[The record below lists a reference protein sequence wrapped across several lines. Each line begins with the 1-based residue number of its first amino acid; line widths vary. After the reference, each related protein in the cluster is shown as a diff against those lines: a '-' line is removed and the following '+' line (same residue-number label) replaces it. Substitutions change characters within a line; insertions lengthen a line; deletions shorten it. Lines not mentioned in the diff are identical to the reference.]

1 MSNQSNITLGNHEFI
16 WINETEANISDG
28 TISILANEKT
38 DFFNSPVQ
46 ENGMFPKPL
55 ANATILYTE
64 LTGDFVFRVKVK
76 PTFEI
81 FADAAAIMIYE
92 LEFLISSDLE
102 TFISVEVDGLVL
114 AEDLYELSSGSTVIS
129 LTPEYL
135 STLEEGTYEI
145 VFNTEIGSVGTTFEI
160 VGETDSTTVAPTD
173 ETDPTTVGPTDET
186 DPTTTSEGAGGTGEG
201 SRGMIL
207 AISLIGVAVILI
219 IILYLRRRRENE
231 S

>member
-92 LEFLISSDLE
+92 NENIWAKFAYEKSDMPGELPAIVTVVTNRISDDSNSITSE
-102 TFISVEVDGLVL
+102 QESVYLQAARVDDTI
-114 AEDLYELSSGSTVIS
+114 AFHYSMD
-129 LTPEYL
+129 
-135 STLEEGTYEI
+135 
-145 VFNTEIGSVGTTFEI
+145 
-160 VGETDSTTVAPTD
+160 GETYYMARLFTIPIGKTVKVGLESQAPLGDAKYHEFSELEITD
-173 ETDPTTVGPTDET
+173 NRIDN
-186 DPTTTSEGAGGTGEG
+186 
-201 SRGMIL
+201 
-207 AISLIGVAVILI
+207 
-219 IILYLRRRRENE
+219 LRLGR
-231 S
+231 